1 MPSRTEELPTV
12 VRRISA
18 GQMLMAGSPV
28 GAVAEALHLSTA
40 TVKRYKAMLDSGGL
54 DALKKMSIGG
64 RSSALDAAALE
75 RAAAA
80 LRGSAREHGFP
91 SDAWT
96 NVRLRELIAARFG
109 VQYSRVYAWQIATNL
124 GLGHR
129 LSKSSRW
136 TNPLPSSAHAP
147 HERQMSFSLPNS
159 AGRVKER
166 YNSPTVPIAW
176 AGLSVAPGSAW
187 VIQS

>member
-1 MPSRTEELPTV
+1 M
-12 VRRISA
+12 SA
-18 GQMLMAGSPV
+18 GQMLMAGSSV
-28 GAVAEALHLSTA
+28 SAVADALHLSTA
-40 TVKRYKAMLDSGGL
+40 TVKRYKAMLESGGL
-54 DALKKMSIGG
+54 DALKKMSVGG

-75 RAAAA
+75 WVAAA

-129 LSKSSRW
+129 LSKSSR
-136 TNPLPSSAHAP
+136 
-147 HERQMSFSLPNS
+147 
-159 AGRVKER
+159 
-166 YNSPTVPIAW
+166 
-176 AGLSVAPGSAW
+176 
-187 VIQS
+187 